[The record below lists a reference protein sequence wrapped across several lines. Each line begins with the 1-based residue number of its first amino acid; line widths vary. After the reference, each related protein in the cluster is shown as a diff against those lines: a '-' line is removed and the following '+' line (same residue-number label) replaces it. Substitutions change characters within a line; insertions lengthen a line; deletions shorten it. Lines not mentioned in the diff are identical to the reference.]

1 MALRCN
7 QEGVRNTLLHALG
20 RSRAKESLIPHRVFL
35 RLQVDDEQLCD
46 TPLWDGD
53 LPLGSVG
60 PDAACGTAA

>member
-1 MALRCN
+1 MAFRCH

-20 RSRAKESLIPHRVFL
+20 ISWAKESLLLYRVFL

-46 TPLWDGD
+46 TPHWDGD

-60 PDAACGTAA
+60 PYAACGTAA